1 MINSINSIHINSLF
15 LFTMEKKK
23 NGTYESPRTTR
34 TQVSLESGICASSKD
49 KVVQDDEKPTSIST
63 NRRMG
68 VRSSWIHGI
77 K

>member
-34 TQVSLESGICASSKD
+34 TQVSLESGICTSSKD
-49 KVVQDDEKPTSIST
+49 KVVQDDEKANVDINQQENGGSFELD
-63 NRRMG
+63 
-68 VRSSWIHGI
+68 SWD
-77 K
+77 